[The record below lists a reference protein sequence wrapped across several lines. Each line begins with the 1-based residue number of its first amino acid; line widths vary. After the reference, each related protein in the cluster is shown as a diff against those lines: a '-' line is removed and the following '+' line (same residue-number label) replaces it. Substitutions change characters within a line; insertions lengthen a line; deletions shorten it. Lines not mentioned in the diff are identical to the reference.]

1 MTNRIQTIHTS
12 RTMMFNELSAL
23 IDHQV
28 FDEKSIVEMN
38 ILGKLSTK
46 GIHNTLNYLSRLYDF
61 KEANQLWKVFLYLW
75 NMAEESDKRI
85 MTLLYALYK
94 DELLRVSLPVM
105 LNAKPGKKVEPKA
118 VQDAI
123 GKAYP
128 GRYAPTTSISAA
140 QNILSSWKQAGY
152 IEGKVK
158 NIRVAVKPDAPA
170 VLFALFLGYK
180 EGKVGEDLLQTTW
193 VYTLEISQEQLHEL
207 LAQASLRDLIGYR
220 KAGGITIIQ
229 FEPLLNHI
237 E

>member
-1 MTNRIQTIHTS
+1 MKPRLNTIHTS
-12 RTMMFNELSAL
+12 RTMMFKELSAL

-38 ILGKLSTK
+38 ILGKLSK
-46 GIHNTLNYLSRLYDF
+46 SGIGKTLNFLSRLYDF
-61 KEANQLWKVFLYLW
+61 KQENQLWKVFVFLW
-75 NMAEESDKRI
+75 TKAEEADKRI

-94 DELLRVSLPVM
+94 DELLLVSLPVI
-105 LNAKPGKKVEPKA
+105 LQTKPGKKVEPNA
-118 VQDAI
+118 VQEAI

-158 NIRVAVKPDAPA
+158 NIRVAVKPYMPS
-170 VLFALFLGYK
+170 VLFALFLGFK
-180 EGKVGEDLLQTTW
+180 DGKVGEDLLQTTW
-193 VYTLEISQEQLHEL
+193 VNTLELSQQQLHEL
-207 LAQASLRDLIGYR
+207 LVQATLNDMIGYR

-229 FEPLLNHI
+229 LEPLLNHI